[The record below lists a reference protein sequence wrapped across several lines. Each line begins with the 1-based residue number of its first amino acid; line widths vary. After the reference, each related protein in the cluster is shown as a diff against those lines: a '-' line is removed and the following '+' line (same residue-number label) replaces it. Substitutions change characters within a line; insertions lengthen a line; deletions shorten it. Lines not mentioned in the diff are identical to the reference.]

1 MRCCRRRWSE
11 TEGCASTLHGVAPTP
26 APRTWLENPDDF
38 GRVTKP
44 PWRDDED
51 AASPAGIVG
60 VEAAKLQHEIALFVR
75 RSRGTKGWDSWA
87 AVADNLPLDVREWQ
101 LRSIMRGESHMSL
114 RHITALQVGFPH
126 LIHGPFQIRAMTA
139 TIDRAKALA
148 RERH

>member
-1 MRCCRRRWSE
+1 M
-11 TEGCASTLHGVAPTP
+11 APTP

-38 GRVTKP
+38 GRVTEP

-51 AASPAGIVG
+51 AASPTGMVG
-60 VEAAKLQHEIALFVR
+60 VDAAKLQHEIALFVR

-114 RHITALQVGFPH
+114 RHITALQVGFPN
-126 LIHGPFQIRAMTA
+126 LVYGPLAIRRMVRRINQLEHAHR
-139 TIDRAKALA
+139 D
-148 RERH
+148 